1 MEPLPPTDCVRK
13 MIEIPLWRLSD
24 DARSIQ
30 RTLEFSDFKEAFGFM
45 VRAALEAEKADH
57 HPNWSNVYGRV
68 DIALTTHDAGGLTS
82 RDFSLAKAID
92 AAAGGAKSQ

>member
-1 MEPLPPTDCVRK
+1 
-13 MIEIPLWRLSD
+13 
-24 DARSIQ
+24 
-30 RTLEFSDFKEAFGFM
+30 LEFTDFKEAFGFM
-45 VRAALEAEKADH
+45 VRAALEAEKAGH

-68 DIALTTHDAGGLTS
+68 DITLTTHDAGGLTF